1 MIVGADGIE
10 PPAAGERRVI
20 TSADPRMGGA
30 ARQASAGQAS
40 ARPGLDGI
48 EAANLDELAVDRA
61 IGRVTAVFL
70 RTGAKVRPLSQ
81 LDEYHD
87 PAEKERVIKPV
98 RADFFGSK

>member
-1 MIVGADGIE
+1 VIVGVDGIE

-20 TSADPRMGGA
+20 TSADARTGGA

-40 ARPGLDGI
+40 ARPGLGGI

-70 RTGAKVRPLSQ
+70 RTGAKYAPLSQ

-87 PAEKERVIKPV
+87 PAEKEPSNRCVPTFSG
-98 RADFFGSK
+98 RSS

>member
-20 TSADPRMGGA
+20 TSADPRTGGA

-61 IGRVTAVFL
+61 IGRLTAVFV
-70 RTGAKVRPLSQ
+70 RTGAK
-81 LDEYHD
+81 
-87 PAEKERVIKPV
+87 
-98 RADFFGSK
+98 